1 MNKKK
6 KYIALFVIKQEGT
19 YSRVGKKR
27 FNPKKDSIRFKGGRY
42 LINSAHPTY
51 IRGLKLYYFVDIE
64 GEANICFAK
73 TKGVAI
79 SPQIVDMIISKKIV
93 SQLTTNLS
101 TGALRMSILT
111 LLIGVLLGG
120 AFGYIISGF
129 F

>member
-42 LINSAHPTY
+42 LINSAYPTY

-73 TKGVAI
+73 TKGTAI

-101 TGALRMSILT
+101 SGALKMNILT
-111 LLIGVLLGG
+111 LCVGALLGG
-120 AFGYIISGF
+120 AFGYIIAGF
-129 F
+129 V